1 MLCEQC
7 KQREATTHIQRVI
20 NGQASEFHL
29 CAACA
34 REAGL
39 ASLAMPNFGVH
50 LSDLFS
56 GFLGSSLQQAQPQL
70 APPRCGL
77 CGSSLREITQSGR
90 VGCARCYETFY
101 DALEPA
107 LRRIHGALEH
117 KGNSP
122 QADPAA
128 QGRRQAGQQIARL
141 REEIAAAVREEEYER
156 AAKLRDEIRRMEEG
170 GGELG
175 AVQ

>member
-20 NGQASEFHL
+20 NGHAEQFHL
-29 CAACA
+29 CGACA

-39 ASLAMPNFGVH
+39 ANLAMPNFGFH

-70 APPRCGL
+70 APARCGF

-90 VGCARCYETFY
+90 AGCAQCYETFQ

-107 LRRIHGALEH
+107 LQRIHGALEH
-117 KGNSP
+117 AGKIP
-122 QADPAA
+122 EADPAV
-128 QGRRQAGQQIARL
+128 QGRRQAEQQIARL
-141 REEIAAAVREEEYER
+141 REEIAAAVREENYEQ
-156 AAKLRDEIRRMEEG
+156 AAKLRDEVRKLEEG
-170 GGELG
+170 GNDN